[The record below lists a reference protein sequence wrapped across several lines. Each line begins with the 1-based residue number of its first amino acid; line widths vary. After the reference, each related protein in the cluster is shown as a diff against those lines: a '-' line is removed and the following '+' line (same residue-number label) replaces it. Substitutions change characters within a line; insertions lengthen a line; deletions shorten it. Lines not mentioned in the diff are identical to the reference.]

1 MDAMLNI
8 TRTRRKE
15 MTHDEMIAV
24 IQAHKDG
31 KQIEFRKS
39 VSKEPWRNLNGLM
52 FDFALFTYRVKPNQ
66 KRILYQYNFITSD
79 GVIYKSERYFSS
91 WIEAERITGCKV
103 IRPALETRL
112 EI

>member
-1 MDAMLNI
+1 
-8 TRTRRKE
+8 

-24 IQAHKDG
+24 IQAHKYG

-39 VSKEPWRNLNGLM
+39 VSNEPWRNLNGLM

-66 KRILYQYNFITSD
+66 KKILYQYNYITSD
-79 GVIYKSERYFSS
+79 GAIYKSERYFSS
-91 WIEAERITGCKV
+91 WIEAERITGCK
-103 IRPALETRL
+103 IIGSALETRL